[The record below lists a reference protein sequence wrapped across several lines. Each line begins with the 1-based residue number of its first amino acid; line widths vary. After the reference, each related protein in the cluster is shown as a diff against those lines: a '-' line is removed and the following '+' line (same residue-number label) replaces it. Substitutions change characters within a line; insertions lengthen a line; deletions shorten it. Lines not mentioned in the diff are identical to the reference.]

1 MFEGLEVLAREFP
14 LKVDGRFA
22 EVRDMRAALGTLL
35 IQAGLASEEDVKD
48 AVDEGHRTGERFG
61 EVLIRK
67 GLATDELIGKM
78 LGVQWQLPYAE
89 ARELEVDEGA
99 AGRLPADRARH
110 LGAKSIRYDGETI
123 VLAVAEPSLE
133 MFDRLAQELG
143 QVSFVVVSRSTME
156 WLLSDEPLP
165 DEELADENKN
175 GEHAGQNGVA
185 PEVAEQRV
193 ESQNGSG
200 RPADPAEAAE
210 PAEVPEP
217 IDVAESV
224 IPVSD
229 ASTEAA
235 LAAIDKA
242 LEKYEKLGELL
253 QHAFPL
259 VRQQLAEQQAA
270 FAALEEARRRDHRRI
285 RGLESELSR
294 QGDRFEVI
302 RAQATALAATFDA
315 EVSN

>member
-1 MFEGLEVLAREFP
+1 M
-14 LKVDGRFA
+14 
-22 EVRDMRAALGTLL
+22 
-35 IQAGLASEEDVKD
+35 IQAGVASEEDVKD

-78 LGVQWQLPYAE
+78 LAVQWQLPYAE
-89 ARELEVDEGA
+89 ARELEVDEVA
-99 AGRLPADRARH
+99 AGRLPADRARY
-110 LGAKSIRYDGETI
+110 LGAKPIRYDEETI

-165 DEELADENKN
+165 DEEFAAKN
-175 GEHAGQNGVA
+175 GDHAGQNGVA
-185 PEVAEQRV
+185 PEVADQRV

-200 RPADPAEAAE
+200 RPADPAEADEPAEAAE
-210 PAEVPEP
+210 PAGAAEP
-217 IDVAESV
+217 TDAAEPADAAEPTEAAEPTDIAEPV

-235 LAAIDKA
+235 LAAIDKVF
-242 LEKYEKLGELL
+242 EKYEKLGGLL
-253 QHAFPL
+253 QHALPL

-270 FAALEEARRRDHRRI
+270 FAALEEARRRDSQRI
-285 RGLESELSR
+285 RSLESELSR